1 MPMNPPENMTRVTPN
16 IFYDDVESALEFL
29 SKTFGFETR
38 MSIPGSDDQIIH
50 AEMQI
55 QDGVIM
61 MSPAADNESWASP
74 QSQSGRV
81 TQSLFVYVDDVD
93 EHCSKAR
100 STGAEIVSELE
111 DMFWGDRT
119 YVATD
124 LEGHRWTFAQRT
136 KDVDLTDMPLPS

>member
-1 MPMNPPENMTRVTPN
+1 MPMNPPDNMTRVTPN
-16 IFYDDVESALEFL
+16 VFYDDLGSALEFIG
-29 SKTFGFETR
+29 KTFRFETR
-38 MSIPGSDDQIIH
+38 MAMPGPGGKIIH

-74 QSQSGRV
+74 RSQGGRV
-81 TQSLFVYVDDVD
+81 TQSLYVYVDDLD
-93 EHCSKAR
+93 GHCSKAR
-100 STGAEIVSELE
+100 SAGAEIVAEPE

-124 LEGHRWTFAQRT
+124 PEGHRWTFAERT
-136 KDVDLTDMPLPS
+136 KDVDPSDMQAPG